1 LLPARG
7 CSCAW
12 SRLVSGQEGSEPV
25 WEIHQEPGL
34 PEEFW
39 VLVSQDCDI
48 SAKAEP
54 RVELLRGYWTADKST
69 LHTARLNS
77 VRGFLLGER
86 QRGDGKSEGLVVD
99 ATRRLLLEK
108 SSLLELEPARELGT
122 LDSSKARRFRQ
133 WLAQR
138 YDRPAI
144 PDVIVNAVQKPLVKA
159 LDKLSDDDEL
169 WRCLS
174 GVEEVRFSV
183 PSRTPPFDVALLFMK
198 APGARLSAVDELE
211 LKGWFEEVL
220 TKEGVCRISGAVF
233 RDASTVSLAN
243 YLAMERLSLDRFS
256 LEGHGSEEGGS

>member
-1 LLPARG
+1 M
-7 CSCAW
+7 
-12 SRLVSGQEGSEPV
+12 
-25 WEIHQEPGL
+25 
-34 PEEFW
+34 
-39 VLVSQDCDI
+39 LVSQDCDI

-54 RVELLRGYWTADKST
+54 RVELLRGYWTADKGT

-86 QRGDGKSEGLVVD
+86 QRGDGKTEGLVVD

-108 SSLLELEPARELGT
+108 ISLVELEPTRELGT
-122 LDSSKARRFRQ
+122 LDPTKARRFRQ

-144 PDVIVNAVQKPLVKA
+144 PDVIVNAVQRPLVKA
-159 LDKLSDDDEL
+159 LEKLSDDDEL

-183 PSRTPPFDVALLFMK
+183 PGRVPPFDVALLFMK
-198 APGARLSAVDELE
+198 APGAQLSPVDELE

-220 TKEGVCRISGAVF
+220 TKEGVCRISAAVF
-233 RDASTVSLAN
+233 RDASTVSLAA
-243 YLAMERLSLDRFS
+243 YLAMERLSLDKFS